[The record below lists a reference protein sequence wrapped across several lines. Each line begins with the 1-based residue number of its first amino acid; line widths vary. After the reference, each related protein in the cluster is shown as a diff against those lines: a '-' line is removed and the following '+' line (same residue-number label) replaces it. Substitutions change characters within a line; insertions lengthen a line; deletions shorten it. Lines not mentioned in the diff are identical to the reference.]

1 MATRSVGILGTGSYL
16 PKKECTNEELA
27 ERFNVTTEWIIRKT
41 RIRSRR
47 YAAPGEAVSDLAV
60 KAANRALRMAGV
72 SSEQLDYIIVSTG
85 TGDHPFPP
93 TSCLVQDRLKAY
105 QAACFDINIGCS
117 GFVYGIALAR
127 SLSAVQPDAHLLVVA
142 GDIYSRFIDPEDV
155 GVAVLLGDGAGA
167 AVVGP
172 VEDGTGII
180 DVNLR
185 GRGDM
190 NDLLRIEAGGSRRP
204 ASLKSLA
211 DGGHYVRMK
220 GREVTAF
227 VLANVPGSVRDLLRH
242 AGVEPADIEHF
253 VPHQANGVI
262 LEKLAGEVGL
272 GKAQMHVTLEQ
283 YGNMGSASC
292 AVTLDCAN
300 RAGAFT
306 HGDLTLLSGFGGG
319 MALGNCLLRWSGRL

>member
-1 MATRSVGILGTGSYL
+1 MTTPAVGILGTGSYL
-16 PKKECTNEELA
+16 PKQECTNEELA
-27 ERFNVTTEWIIRKT
+27 ARFNVTTEWIERKT
-41 RIRSRR
+41 HIKSRR
-47 YAAPGEAVSDLAV
+47 YAAAGEAVSDLAV
-60 KAANRALRMAGV
+60 RAAKRALRMADL
-72 SSEQLDYIIVSTG
+72 SPEQVDYIIVSTG

-93 TSCLVQDRLKAY
+93 TSCLVQDALAAY

-127 SLSAVQPDAHLLVVA
+127 SLAAVHNGARVLVIA
-142 GDIYSRFIDPEDV
+142 GDIYSRFIAPDDV

-172 VEDGTGII
+172 VDPDSGII

-211 DGGHYVRMK
+211 EGQHYVRMK

-227 VLANVPGSVRDLLRH
+227 VLANVPGSIQELLGR
-242 AGVEPADIEHF
+242 AGVDPCEVDHF

-262 LEKLAGEVGL
+262 LDKLASAVDL
-272 GKAQMHVTLEQ
+272 QKAQMHLTLEQ
-283 YGNMGSASC
+283 VGNMGSASV
-292 AVTLDCAN
+292 AVTLDHAN
-300 RAGAFT
+300 RAGSL
-306 HGDLTLLSGFGGG
+306 HPGDLVLLSGFGGG
-319 MALGNCLLRWSGRL
+319 MALGNCLLRWSV